1 MKHASSARLIVL
13 LTPIMLLAAPAAR
26 AIDLNG
32 LDDVTMRVIE
42 PGEKATVIAPQRIEL
57 PVPNALTPQSRLTNA
72 NPIPAKP
79 AILPGNANTTTA
91 VGVMKTK

>member
-1 MKHASSARLIVL
+1 MKHASSARLIML
-13 LTPIMLLAAPAAR
+13 LMPIMLLSAPAAR

-32 LDDVTMRVIE
+32 LEDVTMRVIE

-57 PVPNALTPQSRLTNA
+57 PVPNPLAPQSRLTNA
-72 NPIPAKP
+72 NPIPAKSGTS
-79 AILPGNANTTTA
+79 PGNVGGSTA